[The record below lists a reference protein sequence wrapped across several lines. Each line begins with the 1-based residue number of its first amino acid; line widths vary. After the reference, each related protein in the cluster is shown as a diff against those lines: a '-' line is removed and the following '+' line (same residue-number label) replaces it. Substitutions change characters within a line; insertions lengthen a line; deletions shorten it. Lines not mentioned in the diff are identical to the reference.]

1 MLNEKMDE
9 VVLVKGWK
17 KGANWSFPRGKIDQ
31 NESDLNCAVR
41 EALEETGFDLKA
53 ASLVGEEKDMK
64 YLQVHIRGQD
74 MKMYVFRGVPAD
86 THFEPQTR
94 KEISKVQWH
103 RLAELPTI
111 KVKKQ
116 QQQQQGH
123 GEELAINANKYYMV
137 APFLGPLKKWINQQR
152 RRDRASSTTLAN
164 PLPPVN
170 EATLEQDIADD
181 HLRDERVEEDHLARL
196 LHTLQQSSQA
206 RTVDLPEVSSSSV
219 KQDKEQ
225 TIAAPKSA
233 DLLALLR
240 QGSEGRPGNKPQTP
254 FNQVIEEPQLP
265 SSPSHHGPSQRLSSL
280 PPPPHFSVPS
290 QHHQQAVQLPTA
302 HTPNTLDLTHRPE
315 IPPTMSGS
323 MFAPEPA
330 AQQQPSLAETR
341 PGSHFAQQPPFA
353 QQLPHFQSRQGA
365 QSFPKPFQGVAP
377 PPNKLPPPKLTAQSS
392 ALLNLFKGNI
402 SSELKS
408 SNDTTRNPQELGST
422 ASSQRNTMTAMNL
435 MPPQVQRPLS
445 EKVGGSAKPAS
456 THQANLLNI
465 LRAPSTSGA
474 DSQDLNVPSPA
485 IELSASPA
493 PVHSKGRLPNGPPP
507 HMEKA
512 AAANSNGQP
521 QRQQKPKRS
530 NPPVSATVNGPL
542 NTPQFDMIR
551 SSSRDA
557 HDNSQKSVNGPL
569 KATPI
574 RILSRPS
581 SSHGPPV
588 TPSAPKN
595 VQLPLE
601 NSQDSHQLQVQTQSI
616 RQPQQQP
623 PTPDLKAHHAPP
635 KPFQPHVL
643 RRPDMSQG
651 SNEPSPIQPLPSPKH
666 RTLLSRNAAQPNDHK
681 KSLLSLF
688 TKPSPAISPPGNTP
702 IEPTTIISPI
712 EKSATPSLPQIH
724 NRPGDVFT
732 STSTDTTNSASAN
745 VSGEAALQ
753 SKKFYAP
760 DRMPPTPKA
769 ELRGGQTPRLSNAN
783 TMKPKQNSRALSR
796 SSVASPDQKE
806 FLLGYLADVV
816 KSGR

>member
-1 MLNEKMDE
+1 MLNESMDE

-53 ASLVGEEKDMK
+53 AGLVGEEKDMK

-74 MKMYVFRGVPAD
+74 MKMYVFRGVPTD

-103 RLAELPTI
+103 RLSELPTI
-111 KVKKQ
+111 KVKK
-116 QQQQQGH
+116 QQQQGH

-170 EATLEQDIADD
+170 EAALEQDIADD

-206 RTVDLPEVSSSSV
+206 RTVDLPEVSSSPV

-225 TIAAPKSA
+225 AIAAPKSA

-240 QGSEGRPGNKPQTP
+240 QGSGGRPENKPQTP
-254 FNQVIEEPQLP
+254 FSQVIEEPQLP

-280 PPPPHFSVPS
+280 PPPPHFPVPS
-290 QHHQQAVQLPTA
+290 LNHQQAIQRPTA
-302 HTPNTLDLTHRPE
+302 HAPNTLNLTHRPG
-315 IPPTMSGS
+315 IQPTMSAS
-323 MFAPEPA
+323 IFAPEPT
-330 AQQQPSLAETR
+330 AQQQSSLAETR
-341 PGSHFAQQPPFA
+341 PASHFPQQPPFA
-353 QQLPHFQSRQGA
+353 QQLPHFQSH
-365 QSFPKPFQGVAP
+365 QSAPSFQKPFQDVAP

-392 ALLNLFKGNI
+392 ALLNLFKGNL

-408 SNDTTRNPQELGST
+408 TNTPTQTPGELGST
-422 ASSQRNTMTAMNL
+422 TPSQQKSMTAMNL
-435 MPPQVQRPLS
+435 MPPQVQRPPS
-445 EKVGGSAKPAS
+445 EKAGGSAKPAS

-465 LRAPSTSGA
+465 LRAPSAPIA
-474 DSQDLNVPSPA
+474 DSQTLNVPSPA

-493 PVHSKGRLPNGPPP
+493 PVHSKGRLPSAPPP
-507 HMEKA
+507 QREKVA
-512 AAANSNGQP
+512 ATISKGQT
-521 QRQQKPKRS
+521 QRQQKPKRG

-557 HDNSQKSVNGPL
+557 HDDSQKPVNGPF

-588 TPSAPKN
+588 TPSAPKD
-595 VQLPLE
+595 VPLPIE
-601 NSQDSHQLQVQTQSI
+601 QSQDSHQLQLQTQSI

-635 KPFQPHVL
+635 KPYQPHIL

-666 RTLLSRNAAQPNDHK
+666 STLLSRTAAQPNDHK

-702 IEPTTIISPI
+702 IDPTTIISPI
-712 EKSATPSLPQIH
+712 EKSATPTLPQIH
-724 NRPGDVFT
+724 NLPGDVFT
-732 STSTDTTNSASAN
+732 SASTDTTNPASAN

-760 DRMPPTPKA
+760 DRMPPPSKA
-769 ELRGGQTPRLSNAN
+769 ELRGGDTPKLSNAN
-783 TMKPKQNSRALSR
+783 TMKPKQNARAPSR
-796 SSVASPDQKE
+796 SSVTSPDQKE